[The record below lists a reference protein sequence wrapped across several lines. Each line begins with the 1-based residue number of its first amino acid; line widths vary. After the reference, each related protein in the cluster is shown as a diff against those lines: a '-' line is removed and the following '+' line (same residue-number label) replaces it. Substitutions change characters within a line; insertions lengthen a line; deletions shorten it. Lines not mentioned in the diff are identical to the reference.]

1 MLYTLLC
8 ASAFAIAWWGRK
20 WCTTRSNTLVTDPCC
35 CICTAS
41 ATSLQTAIASLMM
54 TEHCRADAEKIANAM
69 LFATRVIGISL
80 NDRHYSLVNNTRIS
94 ERR

>member
-20 WCTTRSNTLVTDPCC
+20 WCTARGKTWMTNPCWG
-35 CICTAS
+35 IFTAS
-41 ATSLQTAIASLMM
+41 ATSLQTSIVSLM
-54 TEHCRADAEKIANAM
+54 TTAHCRADAEKIANAM
-69 LFATRVIGISL
+69 LFATRMIGISM